1 MTQPV
6 PFVGAGWSGHEYV
19 DSTKLGTSHG
29 LRILSLNARSFYKHE
44 DQIKMLLSDTIPDIF
59 LMQETWESDITPSP
73 AAETYNLITKTFRHK
88 HRGGGTCIFT
98 KPGIT
103 SKERPDLKLNIERE
117 IETCAIELE
126 RGNSKNIIIV
136 NVYLGFKNR
145 QNSEH
150 ILYQTLRQLLP
161 SNKEI
166 IVLGDFN
173 TNFLNVGSDS
183 EVRNFVMEL
192 ETMQLTPKISI
203 PTRVECKAGSYSAT
217 CIDNIF
223 STGRLPNNS
232 RVLTT
237 KISDHFPIC
246 HDLTLTGKKRSK
258 EWEMR
263 RQMKPENVEN
273 AEKYLLKSGLLKRLN
288 GVTDVNSYAEILQES
303 INVSIEICCPLK
315 KVKIQQKCSLPGWM
329 TKGIRISY
337 KKRDKLFQRYNI
349 TKSPI
354 IYNRYTDYLS
364 ILNRVKRAAKKLH
377 TQNEILCAGKN
388 IRRQWAIL
396 NQLMHRGKKSSE
408 IGNLLHNGETIS
420 DDRSKANIFNDYFSN
435 IGQKLAST
443 FPSNNNWENYVTT
456 RYTRLAFK
464 KVGVADIDIHV
475 KKLLNKTSHGW
486 DLLTNNMLKKWSYFL
501 SYYLAELVNLSIS
514 QSTYPTL
521 YKKTRVIPLHKG
533 GSKTTVTNYRPI
545 SLAPVIS
552 KIIEKV
558 ICEQT
563 TDYLTQNNIIPKT
576 QFGFRKGHQT
586 SHLLQAFVND
596 LMKAKRKSNLSLAIF
611 CDYSKAFD
619 TLSHEILIG
628 KMKKLGFNFETIKW
642 FQSYLSGRVQYVD
655 VNGTLS
661 DESPLKVGTPQGSIL
676 GPLLY
681 LIYTCDLPDAVNL
694 GITLCFADDTT
705 IHVQDDNLNDLMTK
719 GQLAMDRVC
728 QWSRDNK
735 LTLNASKTKFMIF
748 TKEETDK
755 SITANDTKLERVKT
769 FKLVGV
775 NISSNLKWDEHC
787 NAVANKVR
795 PVLWSL
801 FKIKNRLDTSNKL
814 LLYNALIT
822 SHMSYAL
829 PIWQGCTVKSQS
841 MLQTLMNKGQRAVFN
856 LPPRTSTKI
865 VAAKNNIL
873 SWTNL
878 ARYSTGTLVKAT
890 LRQTSP
896 SLLDL
901 FPRKEATGGTALR
914 SHSEDQLVIPPFKTK
929 MEEQQ
934 LPVIAPYVWN
944 SIPQDIK
951 THSYSTF
958 KKNLKKYYLSSQL

>member
-1 MTQPV
+1 
-6 PFVGAGWSGHEYV
+6 
-19 DSTKLGTSHG
+19 
-29 LRILSLNARSFYKHE
+29 
-44 DQIKMLLSDTIPDIF
+44 
-59 LMQETWESDITPSP
+59 
-73 AAETYNLITKTFRHK
+73 
-88 HRGGGTCIFT
+88 
-98 KPGIT
+98 
-103 SKERPDLKLNIERE
+103 
-117 IETCAIELE
+117 
-126 RGNSKNIIIV
+126 
-136 NVYLGFKNR
+136 
-145 QNSEH
+145 
-150 ILYQTLRQLLP
+150 
-161 SNKEI
+161 
-166 IVLGDFN
+166 
-173 TNFLNVGSDS
+173 
-183 EVRNFVMEL
+183 
-192 ETMQLTPKISI
+192 
-203 PTRVECKAGSYSAT
+203 
-217 CIDNIF
+217 
-223 STGRLPNNS
+223 
-232 RVLTT
+232 
-237 KISDHFPIC
+237 
-246 HDLTLTGKKRSK
+246 
-258 EWEMR
+258 
-263 RQMKPENVEN
+263 
-273 AEKYLLKSGLLKRLN
+273 
-288 GVTDVNSYAEILQES
+288 
-303 INVSIEICCPLK
+303 
-315 KVKIQQKCSLPGWM
+315 
-329 TKGIRISY
+329 
-337 KKRDKLFQRYNI
+337 
-349 TKSPI
+349 
-354 IYNRYTDYLS
+354 
-364 ILNRVKRAAKKLH
+364 
-377 TQNEILCAGKN
+377 
-388 IRRQWAIL
+388 
-396 NQLMHRGKKSSE
+396 
-408 IGNLLHNGETIS
+408 
-420 DDRSKANIFNDYFSN
+420 
-435 IGQKLAST
+435 
-443 FPSNNNWENYVTT
+443 
-456 RYTRLAFK
+456 
-464 KVGVADIDIHV
+464 
-475 KKLLNKTSHGW
+475 
-486 DLLTNNMLKKWSYFL
+486 MLKKWSYFL

-890 LRQTSP
+890 LRQASP

-901 FPRKEATGGTALR
+901 FPRKEVSGGTALR